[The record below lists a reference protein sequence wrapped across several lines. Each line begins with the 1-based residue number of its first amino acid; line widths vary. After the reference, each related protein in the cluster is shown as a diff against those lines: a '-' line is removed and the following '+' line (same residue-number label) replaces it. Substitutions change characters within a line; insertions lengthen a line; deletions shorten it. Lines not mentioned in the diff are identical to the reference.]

1 MEATKIHL
9 DYLNREEDAT
19 IFRPALKVEDKC
31 YCVHLHNEKLIGY
44 NDGLKNWKQES
55 EDLLLK
61 FIQDNNLDTKVCLSM
76 KRYMVCGLT
85 LEQAY
90 EKYLDDHRKPHP
102 RYHITVNNLSEKEA
116 KLYWEKLIANQQ
128 KHKKKKQSYFDDP
141 NPEQLYDL
149 WVDYH

>member
-1 MEATKIHL
+1 MESTKIHL
-9 DYLNREEDAT
+9 DYLNREEPET

-31 YCVHLHNEKLIGY
+31 YQVHIHNEKLGGY
-44 NDGLKNWKQES
+44 NNGLINWKQET

-61 FIQDNNLDTKVCLSM
+61 FIQDNNLDTKVCLAM

-102 RYHITVNNLSEKEA
+102 RYHLTVIRLSEKDA
-116 KLYWEKLIANQQ
+116 KNKWEKTISRQQ
-128 KHKKKKQSYFDDP
+128 KNKKKKELYFDDP